1 MKYETPQMEFI
12 MLDNTISTLLVSG
25 DELLDPDGTTDF

>member
-1 MKYETPQMEFI
+1 MIYEKPKMEFL

-25 DELLDPDGTTDF
+25 DEKQDPDGEIDF